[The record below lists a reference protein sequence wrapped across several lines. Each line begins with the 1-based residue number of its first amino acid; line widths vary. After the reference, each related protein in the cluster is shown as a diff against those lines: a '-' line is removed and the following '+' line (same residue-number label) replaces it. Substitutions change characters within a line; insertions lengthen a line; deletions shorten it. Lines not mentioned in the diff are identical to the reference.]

1 MYASNEQFAAASK
14 AGFDNFFAIAKSGFA
29 GFERLVELNVTTAKA
44 IFDEVSENA
53 RAALEVKDPKELLSF
68 NANMAQPVLE
78 KSVSYSRHV
87 YSIMTDSQ
95 ATLRKA
101 VEEQAASAHKE
112 FAALIDKSLKSAP
125 AGSESAVAAVK
136 SAVAAATSA
145 YDNATKIAKQAVDMA
160 EANFA
165 NAAASATS
173 SVVAATKATKR
184 K

>member
-1 MYASNEQFAAASK
+1 MYTSNEQFAAAGK
-14 AGFDNFFAIAKSGFA
+14 AGFDNFFAVAKSGFA

-44 IFDEVSENA
+44 IFDEVAENT
-53 RAALEVKDPKELLSF
+53 RAALEVKDPKELMAF

-78 KSVSYSRHV
+78 KGVSYSRHV
-87 YSIMTDSQ
+87 YSIMTESQ

-101 VEEQAASAHKE
+101 VEEQAAVAHKE
-112 FAALIDKSLKSAP
+112 FAALIEKSLKSAP

-145 YDNATKIAKQAVDMA
+145 YDNASKIAKQAVEMA

-165 NAAASATS
+165 NASASAAN
-173 SVVAATKATKR
+173 SVAAATKATKR